1 MLTNSRSLIVGCC
14 LLVLVPLPGFTTEEA
29 DDRAIERCI
38 SIRSIDRTDVVDDNN
53 ILFYMRNGNVYLNRL
68 PHRCPGLRRER
79 TFMYRTTMPRL
90 CDVDIITVLDQ
101 AGFGFMPGASCGLGR
116 FYPISEDEAKALKE
130 PAPTEV
136 EPREAPPADPEELGG
151 ED

>member
-1 MLTNSRSLIVGCC
+1 MLINSRGLTVGCC
-14 LLVLVPLPGFTTEEA
+14 LLGLVPLTGFTTEEA

-38 SIRSIDRTDVVDDNN
+38 SIRAIDRTDVVDDNN
-53 ILFYMRNGNVYLNRL
+53 ILFYMRNGDVYLNRL
-68 PHRCPGLRRER
+68 PHRCPGLKRER

-130 PAPTEV
+130 PAPKDI
-136 EPREAPPADPEELGG
+136 EAQDVPPAEPEPMDD

>member
-1 MLTNSRSLIVGCC
+1 MLIDTRNIVIGCC
-14 LLVLVPLPGFTTEEA
+14 LLALAPLTGFATEDA
-29 DDRAIERCI
+29 DDSAVERCI
-38 SIRSIDRTDVVDDNN
+38 SLRAIDKTDVVDDNN
-53 ILFYMRNGNVYLNRL
+53 ILFYMRNGDVYLNRL
-68 PHRCPGLRRER
+68 PHRCPGLKRER

-116 FYPISEDEAKALKE
+116 FYPISEDEARMLKE
-130 PAPTEV
+130 SPPKQV
-136 EPREAPPADPEELGG
+136 EPQEAPPAEPEEIGG